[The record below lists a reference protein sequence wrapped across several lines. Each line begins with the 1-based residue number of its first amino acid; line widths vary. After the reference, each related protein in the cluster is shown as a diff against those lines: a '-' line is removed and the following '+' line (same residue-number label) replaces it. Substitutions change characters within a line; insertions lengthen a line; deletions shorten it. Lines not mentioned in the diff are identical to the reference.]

1 MCRRWNIYGHIWQ
14 PHCTN
19 CFLALFVVLSLYLS
33 VEDRHFRDTGLL
45 QLEVRLFDKRVKH
58 SYGCWLLQ
66 ISCSAVSYSCSSVE
80 NVLFGS
86 TAFSSA
92 CFFFMHFMLE
102 NGSSHSLL
110 AWNAFRFS
118 VKLFVFCKSFLKFW
132 CSIISVAIVVTNLSF
147 SL

>member
-1 MCRRWNIYGHIWQ
+1 MPTMKYLRSYLTTSLYKLFPGTVRCAFSLSFCRRQTFSGYWFTTTWG
-14 PHCTN
+14 P
-19 CFLALFVVLSLYLS
+19 L
-33 VEDRHFRDTGLL
+33 
-45 QLEVRLFDKRVKH
+45 LFDKRVKH